1 MANVAQS
8 AIQKAGSLIE
18 TAGRAILA
26 SQFPND
32 FEVYLCTLELAD
44 SKNNTIDFFTFPITP
59 NAISK
64 TEAKRENIRN
74 TAGGRYGVVFSYFCT
89 AGYNDKRRFRTYF
102 QVVVVAWRWCVK
114 FGRSG
119 L

>member
-1 MANVAQS
+1 MANVAQA

-44 SKNNTIDFFTFPITP
+44 SKNNTIDFSHSLLP
-59 NAISK
+59 
-64 TEAKRENIRN
+64 RMR
-74 TAGGRYGVVFSYFCT
+74 
-89 AGYNDKRRFRTYF
+89 
-102 QVVVVAWRWCVK
+102 
-114 FGRSG
+114 
-119 L
+119 

>member
-1 MANVAQS
+1 MANVAQA

-74 TAGGRYGVVFSYFCT
+74 TAGGVTVLSSPTFVPQDITIRG
-89 AGYNDKRRFRTYF
+89 D
-102 QVVVVAWRWCVK
+102 
-114 FGRSG
+114 FGRTFKLLLSLG
-119 L
+119 GGASSLAGAA